1 MSHHITGSAKNV
13 YTYGTN
19 IDRRKEVFLT
29 RISTKREWQI
39 IKPAVDVAM
48 LLCTVLAF
56 RLYISTFVGF
66 FVCGMMGR
74 FGDD

>member
-1 MSHHITGSAKNV
+1 MGALNDCFLAMGHITGSARNA

-29 RISTKREWQI
+29 RISTKRKWQI

-48 LLCTVLAF
+48 LLCIVLALGNF
-56 RLYISTFVGF
+56 KIK
-66 FVCGMMGR
+66 
-74 FGDD
+74 